1 MNASTITTVQV
12 DVVQV
17 QGRYRRDLGDL
28 DSLAQSIAD
37 VGLINPITVTS
48 DFRLVAGERR
58 LEAHKLLGRTEIECH
73 VVHSI
78 IDARDLLVAERDENT
93 QRLEMAPSEAAQL
106 GMAIEALEKPAA
118 LERQKATRLAGRSE
132 SGTAI
137 FGAGPGTRTETEV
150 RPRDIAAEAI
160 GMSEPT
166 YRRIKQAIE
175 TAEDAE
181 QPEAVR
187 EVARQAV
194 RDIDDGKGARPAVE
208 RIKQAKKEAT
218 GPQEKPMPA
227 KRPGKPG
234 PSAFPPDAVSIRRV
248 TDSLHG
254 YNIALDRI
262 AGKELDDSVTAEE
275 AAALHSDLTREIRAL
290 NRIATQLKNRKTR

>member
-1 MNASTITTVQV
+1 MNASTVTAVQV

-17 QGRYRRDLGDL
+17 QGRYRRNLGDL

-37 VGLINPITVTS
+37 IGLLNPITVTS

-58 LEAHKLLGRTEIECH
+58 LEAHKLLGLAEIECH

-137 FGAGPGTRTETEV
+137 FGAGPGTRTEKEV

-194 RDIDDGKGARPAVE
+194 RDIDDGKGAKPAVE

-218 GPQEKPMPA
+218 ETEESHMSATTPA
-227 KRPGKPG
+227 PEPKG
-234 PSAFPPDAVSIRRV
+234 SRRRAAKQV
-248 TDSLHG
+248 KILTNVATEISNYIHV
-254 YNIALDRI
+254 LDGL
-262 AGKELDDSVTAEE
+262 ADEGLDVAITEEE
-275 AAALHSDLTREIRAL
+275 AREILASL
-290 NRIATQLKNRKTR
+290 NRFARATGRIKKSLS

>member
-1 MNASTITTVQV
+1 MNASTVTAVQV

-17 QGRYRRDLGDL
+17 QGRYRRNLGDL

-37 VGLINPITVTS
+37 IGLLNPITVTS

-58 LEAHKLLGRTEIECH
+58 LEAHKLLGLAEIECH

-118 LERQKATRLAGRSE
+118 LERRNAQLKH
-132 SGTAI
+132 SGAS
-137 FGAGPGTRTETEV
+137 FGSRDPNEREV

-166 YRRIKQAIE
+166 YRRVKQAIE
-175 TAEDAE
+175 TAEDAG
-181 QPEAVR
+181 QPEVVR

-194 RDIDDGKGARPAVE
+194 RDIDDGKGAKPAVE

-218 GPQEKPMPA
+218 ETEERHMSATTPA
-227 KRPGKPG
+227 PEPKG
-234 PSAFPPDAVSIRRV
+234 SRRRAAKQV
-248 TDSLHG
+248 KILTNVATEISNYIHV
-254 YNIALDRI
+254 LDGL
-262 AGKELDDSVTAEE
+262 ADEGLDVAITEEE
-275 AAALHSDLTREIRAL
+275 AREILASL
-290 NRIATQLKNRKTR
+290 NRFARATGRIKKSLS